1 MYLWLQE
8 GVDYDG
14 IGAQDDAS
22 FPSELS
28 EGTSEVNPAM
38 ITSVDSSCELF
49 EENLQSPTGEKYA
62 IENGWPKDSQPKYV
76 YAMVNA
82 DPPCCVL

>member
-14 IGAQDDAS
+14 IGAQDDVS

-62 IENGWPKDSQPKYV
+62 MENG
-76 YAMVNA
+76 
-82 DPPCCVL
+82 